1 MAKLKTRSIFLAVLF
16 TLVLSSA
23 PFSAAFATGLQPA
36 PDDTFLDEEF
46 DDPFAEEESSAEISD
61 PIEPVNRAM
70 FWFNDKLYFYLF
82 KPVAKVWRIFP
93 EPMRNATGRVFD
105 NLGAPV
111 RALNSALQFNLSG
124 TGREVGR
131 FTINTTI
138 GLLGLFDPAKSWFE
152 LEPQKEDFGQTLGKY
167 GAGPGF
173 YLVLPVFGPSNLRD
187 SVGLVG
193 DYFVDPISSPYYFK
207 LKSVE
212 QIALKSTDKV
222 NFLSLDADTYEGI
235 AKESLDPYLTIRSSY
250 TQYRETLI
258 KD

>member
-1 MAKLKTRSIFLAVLF
+1 MENLKACSIFVAVWLI
-16 TLVLSSA
+16 LGLLSLPSQ
-23 PFSAAFATGLQPA
+23 PVFAADHPIDSDISYQ
-36 PDDTFLDEEF
+36 DEDF
-46 DDPFAEEESSAEISD
+46 DDPFAEEESSADISD
-61 PIEPVNRAM
+61 PIEPVNRAV

-93 EPMRNATGRVFD
+93 EPVRNATGRVFD

-111 RALNSALQFNLSG
+111 RAVNSALQFNLSG

-131 FTINTTI
+131 FTINSTI
-138 GLLGLFDPAKSWFE
+138 GLLGLFDPAKNWFE
-152 LEPQKEDFGQTLGKY
+152 LEPQNEDFGQTLGKY
-167 GAGPGF
+167 GVGPGF

-193 DYFVDPISSPYYFK
+193 DYFTDPISSPFYFK

-235 AKESLDPYLTIRSSY
+235 TSESLDPYLTIRSSY
-250 TQYRETLI
+250 TQYRENQI